1 MYTKIIILTGLMI
14 PAMAMAD
21 RPAMSERYDEP
32 AQAQPMAIEQPELVE
47 TTVEEITTE
56 EIIVEEVVSQQVTGN
71 VLEMQPGET
80 IIISPLDFPR
90 RGMSMDKVQNE
101 LGEPVEISPG
111 VGEPPITSWTYPD
124 RIVFFEYTR
133 VIHVVEKR

>member
-1 MYTKIIILTGLMI
+1 MYKKIIILAGLMI

-32 AQAQPMAIEQPELVE
+32 DQAQPMAIDQPEQAGE
-47 TTVEEITTE
+47 AAAEEA
-56 EIIVEEVVSQQVTGN
+56 IVEEVVIEQVSGD
-71 VLEMQPGET
+71 VLEMQPGDT
-80 IIISPLDFPR
+80 IVINPLDFPR

-101 LGEPVEISPG
+101 LGRPAEISPT

-124 RIVFFEYTR
+124 RVVYFEGSK

>member
-1 MYTKIIILTGLMI
+1 MYKKIIILAGLII

-32 AQAQPMAIEQPELVE
+32 AEAQPMAIEQPVQAE
-47 TTVEEITTE
+47 TTTE
-56 EIIVEEVVSQQVTGN
+56 EVRVEEVVIEQVSGD
-71 VLEMQPGET
+71 VLELRPGDT
-80 IIISPLDFPR
+80 IIINPLDFPR

-101 LGEPVEISPG
+101 LGRPAEMSPS
-111 VGEPPITSWTYPD
+111 VGEPPITSWTYHD
-124 RIVFFEYTR
+124 RVVFFEYSK

>member
-1 MYTKIIILTGLMI
+1 MYKKIIILAGLMF
-14 PAMAMAD
+14 PAMAIAD
-21 RPAMSERYDEP
+21 RPAMSERVDETE
-32 AQAQPMAIEQPELVE
+32 QAQPMAIEQPEQIEV
-47 TTVEEITTE
+47 TAEEAV
-56 EIIVEEVVSQQVTGN
+56 VEEVVVKQVSGD
-71 VLEMQPGET
+71 VLEMQPGE

-101 LGEPVEISPG
+101 LGQPVDISPT

-124 RIVFFEYTR
+124 RVVFFEYSR

>member
-1 MYTKIIILTGLMI
+1 MYKKIIILAGLMI
-14 PAMAMAD
+14 PAISMAD

-32 AQAQPMAIEQPELVE
+32 DQAQTLAIEQPEQAVVV
-47 TTVEEITTE
+47 VEEAAAEDVT
-56 EIIVEEVVSQQVTGN
+56 VEEVVVEQVRGD
-71 VLEMQPGET
+71 VLEMQPGDT
-80 IIISPLDFPR
+80 IVISPVDFPR

-101 LGEPVEISPG
+101 LGRPAEISAA

-124 RIVFFEYTR
+124 RVVFFEHSR

>member
-1 MYTKIIILTGLMI
+1 MYKTIIILAGLMA

-32 AQAQPMAIEQPELVE
+32 DQAQPMAIEQPEQADVVVE
-47 TTVEEITTE
+47 Q
-56 EIIVEEVVSQQVTGN
+56 VSGD
-71 VLEMQPGET
+71 VLEMQPGDT
-80 IIISPLDFPR
+80 IVISPVDFPR

-101 LGEPVEISPG
+101 LGRPAEISPT

-124 RIVFFEYTR
+124 RVVFFEHSK

>member
-1 MYTKIIILTGLMI
+1 MYKKIIILAGLMI
-14 PAMAMAD
+14 PAVAMAD

-32 AQAQPMAIEQPELVE
+32 DQAQPMAIEQPEQTGVAAEE
-47 TTVEEITTE
+47 TST
-56 EIIVEEVVSQQVTGN
+56 EEVVVEQVRGD
-71 VLEMQPGET
+71 VLEMQPGDT
-80 IIISPLDFPR
+80 IVISPLDFPR

-101 LGEPVEISPG
+101 LGRPVEISPT

-124 RIVFFEYTR
+124 RVVFFEHSK

>member
-1 MYTKIIILTGLMI
+1 MYKNIIILAGLMI
-14 PAMAMAD
+14 PAMVMAD

-32 AQAQPMAIEQPELVE
+32 DQPQPMAIEQPEGTVVV
-47 TTVEEITTE
+47 VEEGAAE
-56 EIIVEEVVSQQVTGN
+56 DVIVEEVVVEQVRGD
-71 VLEMQPGET
+71 VLEMQPGDT
-80 IIISPLDFPR
+80 IVIIPLDFPR

-101 LGEPVEISPG
+101 LGRPAEISPS

-124 RIVFFEYTR
+124 RVVFFEYSK

>member
-1 MYTKIIILTGLMI
+1 MYTKIVILAGLMI

-32 AQAQPMAIEQPELVE
+32 AQAQPMAIEQPEQAEVI
-47 TTVEEITTE
+47 VEEITTE
-56 EIIVEEVVSQQVTGN
+56 EVIVEEVVVRQVSGD
-71 VLEMQPGET
+71 VLEMQPGE

-90 RGMSMDKVQNE
+90 RGMSMDKVKNE
-101 LGEPVEISPG
+101 LGQPVEISPS

-124 RIVFFEYTR
+124 RIVFFEYSR
-133 VIHVVEKR
+133 VIHAVEKR

>member
-1 MYTKIIILTGLMI
+1 MYTKIIILAGLMI

-32 AQAQPMAIEQPELVE
+32 AQAQPMAIEQPEQAEVI
-47 TTVEEITTE
+47 VEEITTE
-56 EIIVEEVVSQQVTGN
+56 EVIVEEVVVREVSGD
-71 VLEMQPGET
+71 VLEMQPGE

-90 RGMSMDKVQNE
+90 RGMSMDKVKNE
-101 LGEPVEISPG
+101 LGQPVEISPS

-124 RIVFFEYTR
+124 RVVFFEYSR
-133 VIHVVEKR
+133 VIHAVEKR

>member
-1 MYTKIIILTGLMI
+1 MYKKIIILAGLMI
-14 PAMAMAD
+14 PAIAMAD

-32 AQAQPMAIEQPELVE
+32 GQAQPMAIDQPGQA
-47 TTVEEITTE
+47 TVMVDDTATE
-56 EIIVEEVVSQQVTGN
+56 EVIVEEVVVEQVSGD
-71 VLEMQPGET
+71 VLEMKPGDT
-80 IIISPLDFPR
+80 ITINPLDFPR

-101 LGEPVEISPG
+101 LGRPAEISPT

-124 RIVFFEYTR
+124 RVIYFEYSK

>member
-1 MYTKIIILTGLMI
+1 MYKKIIILAGLMI

-32 AQAQPMAIEQPELVE
+32 DQAQPMPIAQPEQAAVAP
-47 TTVEEITTE
+47 EEAAADE
-56 EIIVEEVVSQQVTGN
+56 AVVEEVMVEQVSGD
-71 VLEMQPGET
+71 VLEMEPGDT
-80 IIISPLDFPR
+80 IIINPLDFPR

-101 LGEPVEISPG
+101 LGRPAEISPT
-111 VGEPPITSWTYPD
+111 VGDPPITSWTYPD
-124 RIVFFEYTR
+124 RVVYFEYSK